1 MTGRDGDDVI
11 FGDHGIDKV
20 YGEGGNDTLYGGYG
34 DDVLSGGLGDDRLWG
49 GFGRDVLD
57 GGDGRDIFVF
67 STRPRK
73 NEIDKI
79 LDFKVKDDGIWL
91 DDAVFRKLGK
101 GTEASPKPLNKAF
114 FTVGTHARDKN
125 DYLIYDPAKKTL
137 FYDADGS
144 GHGAAV
150 AIVTFSLKQKL
161 TVADLLVI

>member
-1 MTGRDGDDVI
+1 MTD
-11 FGDHGIDKV
+11 FGAA
-20 YGEGGNDTLYGGYG
+20 
-34 DDVLSGGLGDDRLWG
+34 SGATSWTVAMAGTSLC
-49 GFGRDVLD
+49 
-57 GGDGRDIFVF
+57 
-67 STRPRK
+67 SAPRPRK

-125 DYLIYDPAKKTL
+125 DYLIYDPAQKTL

-150 AIVTFSLKQKL
+150 AVVTFSLKQKL
-161 TVADLLVI
+161 TAADLLVI

>member
-1 MTGRDGDDVI
+1 M
-11 FGDHGIDKV
+11 
-20 YGEGGNDTLYGGYG
+20 
-34 DDVLSGGLGDDRLWG
+34 
-49 GFGRDVLD
+49 
-57 GGDGRDIFVF
+57 F

-101 GTEASPKPLNKAF
+101 GTEAVPSRSTRRSSPS
-114 FTVGTHARDKN
+114 ARMRATRTTTS
-125 DYLIYDPAKKTL
+125 IYDPAKKTL

-150 AIVTFSLKQKL
+150 AIVAFSLKQKL